1 MQKRMT
7 PYSYFAELSP
17 AGKSSSPENIQQKIN
32 QAVNNIREQAP
43 EPKIVYVDK
52 PYPVEV
58 PKPVEMGNPDGNNGK
73 TPWGLIILFG
83 IIGMVTVGMVT
94 VGIVAIIS
102 GGKK

>member
-1 MQKRMT
+1 MAKRMT

-17 AGKSSSPENIQQKIN
+17 AGGSPQPENVERKIN
-32 QAVNNIREQAP
+32 QAVNNMREQAP

-58 PKPVEMGNPDGNNGK
+58 PKPVEVGSPNANDYK
-73 TPWGLIILFG
+73 IPWGLIAL
-83 IIGMVTVGMVT
+83 
-94 VGIVAIIS
+94 VGIVGIVSVSIVAIVV

>member
-1 MQKRMT
+1 MAKRMS

-17 AGKSSSPENIQQKIN
+17 AGGSPQPENVEQKIN
-32 QAVNNIREQAP
+32 QAVNKVREQVP

-58 PKPVEMGNPDGNNGK
+58 SKPVEVGNPNTNYQI
-73 TPWGLIILFG
+73 PWGLITILGIVG
-83 IIGMVTVGMVT
+83 IISVS
-94 VGIVAIIS
+94 IVAIVV